1 MAPIPPV
8 LGWSVGF
15 LAAAAFAR
23 LFAREWR
30 RVNQLLERYKIEGH
44 EQFGRRE
51 PVRKLRRDPRTGI
64 YRPD

>member
-8 LGWSVGF
+8 VGWSVGV
-15 LAAAAFAR
+15 LAAATFAR
-23 LFAREWR
+23 LVAKEWR
-30 RVNQLLERYKIEGH
+30 RVNQLLDRYKSGGNEAL
-44 EQFGRRE
+44 GRGE